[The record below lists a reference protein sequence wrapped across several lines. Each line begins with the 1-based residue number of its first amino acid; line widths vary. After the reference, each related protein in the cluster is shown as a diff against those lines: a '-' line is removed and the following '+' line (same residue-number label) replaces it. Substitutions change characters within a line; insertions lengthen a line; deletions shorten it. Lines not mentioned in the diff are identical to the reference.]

1 MKRVVK
7 SSLALSLVFVMIL
20 TSGLVVNAFDLQ
32 PVEKV
37 TDEDGN
43 VTVNKTTNKT
53 EYDAV
58 VIDSVNSAL
67 VSNKSIKEIEKAED
81 LNVED
86 ITTNDDN
93 IFNSCRLIVTSKEPL
108 EFKDS
113 IFASDI
119 VSVQHIDTHYIVTY
133 KNIEATE
140 RAYDEL
146 TNLGLDVEIDA
157 VSDNTEG
164 VDNKDLNNNDVKTED
179 IAKTNE
185 NRDADNID
193 KINEEKDKD
202 KNKDIVVAVLDTGL
216 NDGEEIFKDRLVE
229 GQNFIDNGDTN
240 DINGHGTAMARIVLD
255 SVEDINNKDT
265 IKIMPIKVSNNDG
278 KGTTLSAY
286 KGIKYAIE
294 KKVDVINISMSG
306 FGESKLLQSAI
317 NEAFNAGIPVIVSAG
332 NNNKDIKDYTP
343 ANVKSAFTISS
354 AYEYD

>member
-1 MKRVVK
+1 MKRVVR
-7 SSLALSLVFVMIL
+7 SSLALSLVFVMVL
-20 TSGLVVNAFDLQ
+20 TSGLVVNASDLQ

-43 VTVNKTTNKT
+43 ITVNKTTNKT

-58 VIDSVNSAL
+58 VIDSVNDAL

-86 ITTNDDN
+86 IATNDDN
-93 IFNSCRLIVTSKEPL
+93 IFKSCRLIVTSKEPL

-113 IFASDI
+113 IFDGDI

-133 KNIEATE
+133 KSIEATE
-140 RAYDEL
+140 KAYNEL
-146 TNLGLDVEIDA
+146 TALGLDVEIDA

-164 VDNKDLNNNDVKTED
+164 VENKNFNNNTVNAKD

-185 NRDADNID
+185 NRNADNID

-229 GQNFIDNGDTN
+229 GQNFIDNGASINDAGKKCFGITLIQDDTMAN
-240 DINGHGTAMARIVLD
+240 DHRYQ
-255 SVEDINNKDT
+255 
-265 IKIMPIKVSNNDG
+265 NNDLYYG
-278 KGTTLSAY
+278 SQPEFFKSY
-286 KGIKYAIE
+286 KTG
-294 KKVDVINISMSG
+294 G
-306 FGESKLLQSAI
+306 
-317 NEAFNAGIPVIVSAG
+317 
-332 NNNKDIKDYTP
+332 
-343 ANVKSAFTISS
+343 
-354 AYEYD
+354 